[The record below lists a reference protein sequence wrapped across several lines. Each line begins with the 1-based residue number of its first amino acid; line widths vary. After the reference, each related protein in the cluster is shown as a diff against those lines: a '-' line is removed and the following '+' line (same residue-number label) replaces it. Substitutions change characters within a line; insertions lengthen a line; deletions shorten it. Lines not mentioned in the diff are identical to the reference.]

1 MSLRYYCLT
10 GVLLGS
16 VFVTVAAA
24 SDSEPLDEVVVT
36 ATLRATPEA
45 ELPASVTVLGPAD
58 LHAGGEQ
65 HLEDVLTLVPD
76 LNWAGGTERPRY
88 FQLRGIGE
96 VEQYQGAPNPS
107 VGFLIDDIDFS
118 GVGGVATLFDIDE
131 VEVLRGP
138 QGTSY
143 GANALAGL
151 ISVRSRDPGEQFDL
165 HAEAGGATYGTGSV
179 GLALGD
185 GSQDFGWRIAAQ
197 QYQSDGFRDDVYLH
211 QDSTNGFDEGTL
223 RGKLRWQITPELR
236 ADLTLM
242 YVDLNDGYDAWSVY
256 NTYNTYSNEPGRDAQ
271 RSRGVA
277 LKLTDDALPFGEIRS
292 VTSTA
297 DSAINYS
304 YDGDWGNDTLWAPYA
319 PNDFFQSDLRS
330 RRTQAEDLRFIGDDA
345 HELFGRVRW
354 LAGAYV
360 LHMSESDLLHT
371 TYDYLPNPFD
381 NTVSVSGGDALRS
394 EYSATNLALYGSLDE
409 KIGARSQVTL
419 GLRLEQRSANYRDDA
434 DAPFPEALD
443 RMVGGNLSW
452 THMIGDAES
461 VYVTLARGYKAGG
474 FNIGTSIAPDQRR
487 FQPEYLWNLET
498 GIKQENPASAFQ
510 WQADIFYMR
519 RQDEQV
525 YSSYQLYSYDPV
537 TYVFFTQ
544 NAAHGENAGFEGE
557 AHYQASRELTFSGT
571 LALLRTRY
579 LGYDFDGINLSGRA
593 QAFAPGYQASLA
605 IEYLTRSGASVRL
618 DEQAVD
624 RFFYYTSD
632 NQVAPAHTL
641 TNLRLAYPY
650 KAWTISLWAHN
661 LLGDHYAQ
669 NGFYFGLIP
678 PYFPNQNFY
687 QLADPRQVGL
697 TVSVD
702 LGRGH

>member
-1 MSLRYYCLT
+1 MSLCHWCL
-10 GVLLGS
+10 GCALLGS
-16 VFVTVAAA
+16 ALIGVAAA
-24 SDSEPLDEVVVT
+24 ADSDSLEEVVVT
-36 ATLRATPEA
+36 ATLRDTRAVD
-45 ELPASVTVLGPAD
+45 LPSSVTVLSSAD

-65 HLEDVLTLVPD
+65 QLQDVLMLVPD
-76 LNWAGGTERPRY
+76 LNWAAGTERPRY

-118 GVGGVATLFDIDE
+118 GVGGVATLFDIDQ

-151 ISVRSRDPGEQFDL
+151 ISVHSHDPGDQFEL
-165 HAEAGGATYGTGSV
+165 HGEAGGATYGTGSA
-179 GLALGD
+179 GLAVGD
-185 GSQDFGWRIAAQ
+185 GTQDFGWRIAAQ

-211 QDSTNGFDEGTL
+211 QDSTNGYDEGTL
-223 RGKLRWQITPELR
+223 RGKLRWQITPGLR

-277 LKLTDDALPFGEIRS
+277 LRLTDDAVGFGEIRS
-292 VTSTA
+292 VTSAA

-319 PNDFFQSDLRS
+319 PNDFFQSDLRG
-330 RRTQAEDLRFIGDDA
+330 RHTQAEDLRFIGDEA
-345 HELFGRVRW
+345 HELFGGMRW
-354 LAGAYV
+354 LVGAYA

-371 TYDYLPNPFD
+371 SYDYLPNPFD
-381 NTVSVSGGDALRS
+381 NSVSVSGSDVLQS
-394 EYSATNLALYGSLDE
+394 EYSATNVALYGSLDE
-409 KIGARSQVTL
+409 KFGERSQL
-419 GLRLEQRSANYRDDA
+419 SMGLRVEQRTANYRDDA
-434 DAPFPEALD
+434 DAPFPKALD
-443 RMVGGNLSW
+443 RMIGGNLSW
-452 THMIGDAES
+452 SHLIGDSEHFYA
-461 VYVTLARGYKAGG
+461 TLARGYKAGG
-474 FNIGTSIAPDQRR
+474 FNIGTSIAADERR

-498 GIKQENPASAFQ
+498 GIKQESASRTLQ
-510 WQADIFYMR
+510 WQADVFYMR

-557 AHYQASRELTFSGT
+557 AHYQASHRVTLSGT

-579 LGYDFDGINLSGRA
+579 LGYNFDGVNLSGRA
-593 QAFAPGYQASLA
+593 QAFAPGYQASVA
-605 IEYLTRSGASVRL
+605 IEYHLPSGASARL

-632 NQVAPAHTL
+632 NQIAPAHTL

-650 KAWTISLWAHN
+650 KAWTLTLWAHN

-697 TVSVD
+697 TFSID
-702 LGRGH
+702 LGRAH

>member
-1 MSLRYYCLT
+1 MNFRYLCL
-10 GVLLGS
+10 GSALLGS
-16 VFVTVAAA
+16 ALIGMAAA
-24 SDSEPLDEVVVT
+24 ADADSLEEIVVT
-36 ATLRATPEA
+36 ATLRAERA
-45 ELPASVTVLGPAD
+45 VDLPTSVTVLGPAD

-65 HLEDVLTLVPD
+65 QLEDVLSLIPD
-76 LNWAGGTERPRY
+76 LNWAAGTERPRY

-118 GVGGVATLFDIDE
+118 GVGGVATLFDIDQ

-151 ISVRSRDPGEQFDL
+151 ISVHSRDPGDQFEL
-165 HAEAGGATYGTGSV
+165 HGEAGGATYGTGSA
-179 GLALGD
+179 GLAVGD
-185 GSQDFGWRIAAQ
+185 GSQAFGWRVAAQ
-197 QYQSDGFRDDVYLH
+197 QYQSDGFRDNAYLH
-211 QDSTNGFDEGTL
+211 QDSTNGYDEGTL
-223 RGKLRWQITPELR
+223 RGKLRWQISPGLR

-242 YVDLNDGYDAWSVY
+242 YVDLNDGYDAWSVD
-256 NTYNTYSNEPGRDAQ
+256 NTYNTYSNQPGRDAQ
-271 RSRGVA
+271 RSRGLA
-277 LKLTDDALPFGEIRS
+277 LRLIDDAVPFGEIRS
-292 VTSTA
+292 VTSAA

-304 YDGDWGNDTLWAPYA
+304 YDGDWGNDALWAPYA
-319 PNDFFQSDLRS
+319 PNDFFQSDLRA
-330 RRTQAEDLRFIGDDA
+330 RRTQAEDLRFIGDEA
-345 HELFGRVRW
+345 HELFGRMRW
-354 LAGAYV
+354 LMGAYV

-381 NTVSVSGGDALRS
+381 NTLDVSGSDELQS
-394 EYSATNLALYGSLDE
+394 EYSATNLALYGALDE
-409 KIGARSQVTL
+409 KFGERSQL
-419 GLRLEQRSANYRDDA
+419 NIGLRVEQRSANYRDDA
-434 DAPFPEALD
+434 DAPFPQALD
-443 RMVGGNLSW
+443 RMIGGNLSW
-452 THMIGDAES
+452 SHLIGDSEHFYA
-461 VYVTLARGYKAGG
+461 TLARGYKAGG

-498 GIKQENPASAFQ
+498 GIKQQSATRAFQ
-510 WQADIFYMR
+510 WQADVFYMR

-557 AHYQASRELTFSGT
+557 GHYQASTRVRLSAS

-579 LGYDFDGINLSGRA
+579 LGYDFDGVNLSGRA
-593 QAFAPGYQASLA
+593 QAFAPGYQASVA
-605 IEYLTRSGASVRL
+605 IEYRLPSGASARL

-624 RFFYYTSD
+624 RFFYNSSD

-650 KAWTISLWAHN
+650 KAWTITLWAHN

-669 NGFYFGLIP
+669 NGFYFGLVP

-687 QLADPRQVGL
+687 QLADPRQIGL

-702 LGRGH
+702 LGHEH